1 MPSSKEPRSEMSKKN
16 KKSTQRARH
25 ANDLQREKLEV
36 VKKQLKVQ
44 KKEKKQAV
52 SPAKPKKKLKGIRI
66 RKGARVKG
74 IKIVDAASKKKA
86 LEALAAE
93 QELRRMEV
101 ESNAGWEEAAP
112 SDLEDME

>member
-1 MPSSKEPRSEMSKKN
+1 MSS
-16 KKSTQRARH
+16 
-25 ANDLQREKLEV
+25 LQ
-36 VKKQLKVQ
+36 
-44 KKEKKQAV
+44 
-52 SPAKPKKKLKGIRI
+52 
-66 RKGARVKG
+66 G
-74 IKIVDAASKKKA
+74 IKVVDAASKKKA

>member
-1 MPSSKEPRSEMSKKN
+1 MK
-16 KKSTQRARH
+16 A
-25 ANDLQREKLEV
+25 ANLIENVCSLQ
-36 VKKQLKVQ
+36 
-44 KKEKKQAV
+44 
-52 SPAKPKKKLKGIRI
+52 
-66 RKGARVKG
+66 G